1 MFKQYK
7 LKNYRFRLVA
17 YVVLLCIIGVMV
29 VGSAKPSVQNKQIIG
44 IAGGL
49 VVMVIVSLI
58 DYGTILKFRRPI
70 YLLAV
75 VLLAVIF
82 IPGVGD
88 NTGGA
93 TDGFRLLPVLS
104 FSRPSFAKSC

>member
-58 DYGTILKFRRPI
+58 DYGTILNSDVHIICFGSCI
-70 YLLAV
+70 A
-75 VLLAVIF
+75 AVIL
-82 IPGVGD
+82 V
-88 NTGGA
+88 
-93 TDGFRLLPVLS
+93 R
-104 FSRPSFAKSC
+104 RR

>member
-29 VGSAKPSVQNKQIIG
+29 VGSAKQSVQNKQIIG

-49 VVMVIVSLI
+49 VLRADRFTDRLWYDSEIPASYI
-58 DYGTILKFRRPI
+58 SAGCCIACRDIYSGSRR
-70 YLLAV
+70 
-75 VLLAVIF
+75 
-82 IPGVGD
+82 
-88 NTGGA
+88 
-93 TDGFRLLPVLS
+93 
-104 FSRPSFAKSC
+104 